1 MHFIFIA
8 LSLFFA
14 LIFTLHVNGL
24 QCFIEGNCV
33 GIVADSAEKLDTFNE
48 CIDKCQ
54 LSNICIFNTFNPS
67 NKFCYIY
74 QHKICS
80 DIKKEDCPMCLTSE
94 KNCSVSFFLNSVQF
108 YD

>member
-1 MHFIFIA
+1 MHFIFIE

-33 GIVADSAEKLDTFNE
+33 GIIEDSIEIKDTMNK

-54 LSNICIFNTFNPS
+54 FSNRCIFSTFDSS
-67 NKFCYIY
+67 NKFCYIFIE
-74 QHKICS
+74 KICS
-80 DIKKEDCPMCLTSE
+80 DIKKVDCPTCLTSE
-94 KNCSVSFFLNSVQF
+94 RNCSVSIII
-108 YD
+108 